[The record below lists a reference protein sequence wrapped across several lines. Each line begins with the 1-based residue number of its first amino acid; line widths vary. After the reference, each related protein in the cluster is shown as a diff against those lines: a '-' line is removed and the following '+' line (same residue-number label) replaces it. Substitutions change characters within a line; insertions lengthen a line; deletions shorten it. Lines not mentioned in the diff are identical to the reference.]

1 MKTRSSF
8 SALILAVAAS
18 ATLASGADSAD
29 SPELKRARDT
39 YDVHCGLCHMA
50 DGSGAGRMSPP
61 VENSALVAGDSAP
74 LIDLILR
81 GPDAV
86 LPKPRKKYTSVMLPY
101 PHLTDEQIADVV
113 TYMRTQFIDPP
124 AGAVTP
130 AQIAERRK
138 K

>member
-1 MKTRSSF
+1 MKTRSFF
-8 SALILAVAAS
+8 SALIFAATAS
-18 ATLASGADSAD
+18 AILANDAESSD

-39 YDVHCGLCHMA
+39 YDLHCGLCHMA

-61 VENSALVAGDSAP
+61 IEGSALVAGDPAP
-74 LIDLILR
+74 LIDLLLH

-101 PHLTDEQIADVV
+101 RHLTDEQLADVV
-113 TYMRTQFIDPP
+113 TYMRTQLIDPP

-130 AQIAERRK
+130 VQIAERRK